1 MLVREL
7 IDRLETGGLLDQ
19 EIIEALRQQLEESG
33 ARVTPEA
40 VAKLLVDNGHL
51 TRFQATKLIG
61 ELRSSGFSEG
71 GGDERAAEAAS
82 SQGELSL
89 ADEAAAPKGGPPTAM
104 VLDDDEADELA
115 ADDAEF
121 AEAAI
126 IDEEAGDDELVEAE
140 PWDEGEEIA
149 EAEAIEEGEAVEDM
163 ASLAPHPVV
172 PVGDR
177 RKSHKNVWDSI
188 WIYGT
193 VGVIAVLLATGAALY
208 YVLDRTSSEEFI
220 ARADGLYSQ
229 QNFPKAQ
236 EVYRDFL
243 DAYGD
248 VDEKSSMAK
257 VRIGLSDIF
266 IAKQSASDPTQA
278 LVKAQ
283 EILPTIENEPAFE
296 DERTDVAGLLVDIG
310 SQIAQKADSLT
321 VADDKQATLGQL
333 DELLALMQNPL
344 YVSTS
349 LRQTL
354 GPRIAGIEETRARV
368 QRDINRDRDLAEAIA
383 AIESA
388 LKAQETKKAYD
399 VRTSLVR
406 RYPRLR
412 DDARLSELVLEAS
425 RIQQSLVKPLESL
438 PAVSREPVAGSE
450 FRSVLLANRTG
461 SGVPELADRVV
472 YIRARGSVLALA
484 ADDGRVLWRRFVG
497 YENDNA
503 PLPLGESAAD
513 GVLLSDGRDGELQ
526 RIAENEV
533 QWRSQIGEP
542 FTQAVVDDETIY
554 TSTTSGRLLALDA
567 ESGEAKWGR
576 QIPQPL
582 EVSPGKSDRG
592 GHLFLPAEHSNLY
605 VLESGDGQCLQSY
618 YIGHEAGTIRVP
630 PVPLLGHLFVI
641 ENAGS
646 DYALVHILRVDE
658 QTGKVERAQGN
669 FRLTGNVT
677 VSPEVQG
684 RRLIV
689 LTDRGQVAVFDVEPS
704 AERDKVSRVAEQ
716 VATYDRP
723 TETQMTVG
731 RNQMWVT
738 GTRIG
743 RFELQI
749 NTGKVVRDWV
759 RHEGDRFIAK
769 PILMGQTLIHARQLR
784 GTQGVRITASR
795 PEDAQML
802 WQTDVGVPT
811 AMITADRATQSIY
824 AITSQAALYH
834 LDSEALENETTAG
847 PVENPGGAGVAM
859 RFEDPLDADNGRYI
873 LTNQESAEQIVLF
886 DPARSSEKL
895 RLVTLS
901 MPPGNSEADPILV
914 AGGLLMPLDTGRIV
928 LMNWQTGMPLG
939 SPFQPP
945 AKPGEKVRWTTPVTS
960 PADPD
965 QVLIGDSRGM
975 LYRLRAGEQVR
986 ELSSK
991 EVTHQFVGPAA
1002 AIQGSWMAAVTGA
1015 AGDTLVTF
1023 STTSLEE
1030 SHQRMMGGRIVF
1042 GPVAVGDA
1050 VLLQTEDGKLRR
1062 VDQAAEEMW
1071 SLQLPGGQPVAT
1083 PQIVDGR
1090 LLVAGAEGWLVAIDP
1105 SSGEE
1110 TGRVEIGQPLSG
1122 NPLPL
1127 GSRLLVPGSEGIV
1140 FIVEM
1145 P

>member
-7 IDRLETGGLLDQ
+7 IDRLETGGLLDH

-61 ELRSSGFSEG
+61 ELRSTDHAGGAERSGESPTPG
-71 GGDERAAEAAS
+71 H
-82 SQGELSL
+82 GELSL
-89 ADEAAAPKGGPPTAM
+89 AEEGPAAKGGVPAAL
-104 VLDDDEADELA
+104 VLDDDEEISEASIIDEGI
-115 ADDAEF
+115 DDNEEF
-121 AEAAI
+121 AEA
-126 IDEEAGDDELVEAE
+126 E
-140 PWDEGEEIA
+140 PWEDS
-149 EAEAIEEGEAVEDM
+149 EAIEEAEVIEEAEAVEDM

-193 VGVIAVLLATGAALY
+193 VGVIAVLLASGAALY
-208 YVLDRTSSEEFI
+208 YVLNRTSSEEFI
-220 ARADGLYSQ
+220 ARGDELYSQ

-243 DAYGD
+243 DSYGEID
-248 VDEKSSMAK
+248 QNSSMAK
-257 VRIGLSDIF
+257 VRVGLADIF
-266 IAKQSASDPTQA
+266 IAKQSASDPSQA
-278 LVKAQ
+278 LTKAQ
-283 EILPTIENEPAFE
+283 EILPRIEREPAFE
-296 DERTDVAGLLVDIG
+296 EERTDVAGLLVDIG
-310 SQIAQKADSLT
+310 SKIAEKADGLT
-321 VADDKQATLGQL
+321 VADDKQAALTQL
-333 DELLALMQNPL
+333 DELLELMQNPL
-344 YVSTS
+344 YVSSS

-368 QRDINRDRDLAEAIA
+368 QRDINRDRDLAEAVA
-383 AIESA
+383 AIETA
-388 LKAQETKKAYD
+388 LAGQETKQAYD
-399 VRTSLVR
+399 IRRSLVR

-412 DDARLSELVLEAS
+412 DHSRLSELVLEAS
-425 RIQQSLVKPLESL
+425 RIQQELVAPLESL
-438 PAVSREPVAGSE
+438 PAVSREPVAGTE

-461 SGVPELADRVV
+461 SGVPELAGRVV
-472 YIRARGSVLALA
+472 YFRARGSVLALA

-497 YENDNA
+497 YENNNA
-503 PLPLGESAAD
+503 PLPLGDSAAD
-513 GVLLSDGRDGELQ
+513 GVLLSDGRAGELQ
-526 RIAENEV
+526 RIAENQV

-542 FTQAVVDDETIY
+542 FSEAVVDGETIY
-554 TSTTSGRLLALDA
+554 TSTASGRLLALDA
-567 ESGEAKWGR
+567 ASGEARWGR

-592 GHLFLPAEHSNLY
+592 AHLFLPAEHSNLY
-605 VLESGDGQCLQSY
+605 VLRSGDGECLQSY

-630 PVPLLGHLFVI
+630 PVHLLGHLFVI

-646 DYALVHILRVDE
+646 DYSLIHVLRVNE
-658 QTGKVERAQGN
+658 KTGALEKAQGD

-677 VSPEVQG
+677 VSPEIQG

-689 LTDRGQVAVFDVEPS
+689 LTDRGQVAVFDVEPT

-723 TETQMTVG
+723 TATQMTVG

-759 RHEGDRFIAK
+759 RDEGDVFIAK
-769 PILMGQTLIHARQLR
+769 PILMNQTLIHARRLR
-784 GTQGVRITASR
+784 GTQGVRITAAR

-802 WQTDVGVPT
+802 WQTDIGVPT

-834 LDSEALENETTAG
+834 LDSEALENQSTAG

-859 RFEDPLDADNGRYI
+859 RFEDPLDAGEGRFV
-873 LTNQESAEQIVLF
+873 LTNQESAEQIILF

-928 LMNWQTGMPLG
+928 LMNWRTGMPLG

-945 AKPGEKVRWTTPVTS
+945 AKPGEKVRWTTPVSS

-965 QVLIGDSRGM
+965 QVIIGDSRGM

-991 EVTHQFVGPAA
+991 EVTHEFLGPAA
-1002 AIQGSWMAAVTGA
+1002 ATAGSWLAAAAGA
-1015 AGDTLVTF
+1015 AGDTVVTF

-1030 SHQRMMGGRIVF
+1030 THQRMMGGRIVF
-1042 GPVAVGDA
+1042 GPVAAGDA
-1050 VLLQTEDGKLRR
+1050 VLLQTEDGHLRR
-1062 VDQAAEEMW
+1062 IDEAAEEMW
-1071 SLQLPGGQPVAT
+1071 SIKLPSGQPVAT

-1090 LLVAGAEGWLVAIDP
+1090 LIVAGAEGWLLAIDL

-1110 TGRVEIGQPLSG
+1110 LGRVEIGQPLSG
-1122 NPLPL
+1122 NPLSL